1 MKDTPIQILDHI
13 YYRDEASLQQTNKF
27 RIASNDSQRMLD
39 KNFSVCFSS
48 SDTRKLFIASNE
60 KTYDTNKINQR
71 NMSSRVIYLSNQK
84 KIYILSC
91 EEYKDQC
98 IKRILGKIYDLHRR
112 DCHPTIFNGLWILE
126 PEKEKRQYGKSL

>member
-13 YYRDEASLQQTNKF
+13 YYKDEASSQTNKF

-48 SDTRKLFIASNE
+48 SDERSLFIALNV

-71 NMSSRVIYLSNQK
+71 NMSSRVIHLSDQK
-84 KIYILSC
+84 KISILSC
-91 EEYKDQC
+91 EEDEEEC
-98 IKRILGKIYDLHRR
+98 ITRILGKIYNLQNKLR
-112 DCHPTIFNGLWILE
+112 
-126 PEKEKRQYGKSL
+126 

>member
-13 YYRDEASLQQTNKF
+13 YYRDEASLETNKF

-60 KTYDTNKINQR
+60 KAYDINEIIQR
-71 NMSSRVIYLSNQK
+71 NMSSRVIYLSDQK
-84 KIYILSC
+84 KISILSC
-91 EEYKDQC
+91 EEDEEEC
-98 IKRILGKIYDLHRR
+98 ITRILGKIYDLHKQLSS
-112 DCHPTIFNGLWILE
+112 DNF
-126 PEKEKRQYGKSL
+126 

>member
-13 YYRDEASLQQTNKF
+13 YYRDEASLKTNKF

-48 SDTRKLFIASNE
+48 SNTKYLFIALNE

-71 NMSSRVIYLSNQK
+71 NMSSSVIYLTKQK
-84 KIYILSC
+84 KISILSC
-91 EEYKDQC
+91 EEDEEEC
-98 IKRILGKIYDLHRR
+98 ITRILGKIYNLQNQLR
-112 DCHPTIFNGLWILE
+112 
-126 PEKEKRQYGKSL
+126 